1 MVDASLVNV
10 EAGDRLVRLMDHA
23 GEPPLAALWVYSA
36 DHERWRLWLV
46 PRTGAR
52 TNQIKENYL
61 KIAELMSENWDE
73 LLGLDIGD
81 IEFVENLHPAIAGL
95 SKSLRIEGLG
105 RVPLHGQLIDGYYLP
120 ESIVM
125 RMAG

>member
-1 MVDASLVNV
+1 MVDAAMVNA
-10 EAGDRLVRLMDHA
+10 EAGDRLVQLMDRA
-23 GEPPLAALWVYSA
+23 GQPPRAALWVYSA

-52 TNQIKENYL
+52 ENQIDENYL
-61 KIAELMSENWDE
+61 KIAELMNSNQDE
-73 LLGLDIGD
+73 LQGLDIGD
-81 IEFVENLHPAIAGL
+81 IEFVDSQHPAIAGL
-95 SKSLRIEGLG
+95 SKALRIDGLG
-105 RVPLHGQLIDGYYLP
+105 RVPLYGRLMDGYYLP